1 MPNLERTST
10 LLGAMPSSRLFWML
24 GLVPVV
30 AGCTANI
37 GAAEATDADA
47 SAITGVVVVEETAFA
62 GDVPHAEVSA
72 RFVKVHGAIDDGAL
86 RLAGAELVMPPIGEC
101 TTLVDE
107 PLRTPSVVRIQ
118 LLNVGA
124 LNVESASGKATLQ
137 PRRVPD
143 VTDLVSG
150 VLYTARTDG
159 LRGTV
164 RLRAAGADPDV
175 GPLLV
180 EAQAPA
186 ELRGLR
192 VGGVEAKSAEPIALA
207 PGSVELEWDAA
218 TDLVYVDVLA
228 PGTLTTRCAFADH
241 GHATVPAPAS
251 QNGTFAVHRLRR
263 QPLAGFERGEL
274 RFDAARLVPFAVR
287 AK

>member
-1 MPNLERTST
+1 M
-10 LLGAMPSSRLFWML
+10 F
-24 GLVPVV
+24 GLVPIV
-30 AGCTANI
+30 AGCTASV
-37 GAAEATDADA
+37 GASEATDAEA

-86 RLAGAELVMPPIGEC
+86 RLAGADLVMPTLGEC

-107 PLRTPSVVRIQ
+107 PLRTPSVVRIE

-164 RLRAAGADPDV
+164 RIRAAGADPDV
-175 GPLLV
+175 APLLV

-192 VGGVEAKSAEPIALA
+192 VSGVEAKSAEPIGIAQGA
-207 PGSVELEWDAA
+207 IDLEWDAA
-218 TDLVYVDVLA
+218 TAVDVVYVDVLA
-228 PGTLTTRCAFADH
+228 PGTLTTRCAFADQ
-241 GHATVPAPAS
+241 GHATIPAPLS
-251 QNGTFAVHRLRR
+251 QTGTFAVHRLRR

-274 RFDAARLVPFAVR
+274 RFDAARLVPFAIH

>member
-1 MPNLERTST
+1 MV
-10 LLGAMPSSRLFWML
+10 G
-24 GLVPVV
+24 
-30 AGCTANI
+30 
-37 GAAEATDADA
+37 AEATDAET

-62 GDVPHAEVSA
+62 GDVPRAEVSA
-72 RFVKVHGAIDDGAL
+72 RFLKVHGAIDDGAL
-86 RLAGAELVMPPIGEC
+86 RLAGAELVMPTAGEC
-101 TTLVDE
+101 TVLVDE
-107 PLRTPSVVRIQ
+107 PLRAAPTANVE

-150 VLYTARTDG
+150 VLYTARTEG

-164 RLRAAGADPDV
+164 RLRAAGTDPAI

-180 EAQAPA
+180 EAEAPA

-192 VGGVEAKSAEPIALA
+192 VAGIEAKSAEPIALGGTA
-207 PGSVELEWDAA
+207 VDVEWDAGSK

-228 PGTLTTRCAFADH
+228 QGALTTRCAFADAS
-241 GHATVPAPAS
+241 GHASVPAPSS
-251 QNGTFAVHRLRR
+251 QTGTFAIHRLRR
-263 QPLAGFERGEL
+263 TPLAEFERGEL
-274 RFDAARLVPFAVR
+274 RFDAARLVPFTVR